1 MREFGLQQRA
11 AQFWREN
18 LPSCVAFFFFF
29 MLGAA
34 CGYAACRPLLGDALL
49 DAARALLAGGSAP
62 RLLAVAAVSL
72 LHEGAWAC
80 AILFSG
86 LQAWTVPLWMLCV
99 ALRGFAA
106 GAAAALCALLMGR
119 RLQPIEQMM
128 RTIEDT
134 YYYYDENV
142 GSEDALIDAA
152 LRGMAAGIGDRYAQ
166 YFTAE
171 EYASFLQS
179 NSGENTGIGILI
191 SQTEEGCV
199 IERVYEDSPIA
210 ATDAQAGDLV
220 VSINGTA
227 LDGLTLDE
235 AAALIRTDG
244 TENTLVLRRGGE
256 TLTVSAAAAVYH
268 VPYSAYE
275 MLSGGVGYL
284 RLIQF
289 EGHVAEE
296 AAEALESLKAQGAAS
311 LVLDLRGNPG
321 GMLDQVLAVA
331 DLFLG
336 EGELVASTRTRTETT
351 RAYYTEDEDAFGLP
365 VVVLVN
371 GDSASASELLAGALK
386 DHGAATVMGTQ
397 TYGKGIVQ
405 TFYRLPA
412 NGGYVKLTTD
422 AYFTPSGVCVQD
434 VGITP
439 DVTVELPEAYRGV
452 PLESLP
458 REQDAQLAAAVA
470 YLTEGA

>member
-1 MREFGLQQRA
+1 MEQPRPRRGRIAPIVA
-11 AQFWREN
+11 A
-18 LPSCVAFFFFF
+18 
-29 MLGAA
+29 
-34 CGYAACRPLLGDALL
+34 
-49 DAARALLAGGSAP
+49 
-62 RLLAVAAVSL
+62 AVAASL
-72 LHEGAWAC
+72 L
-80 AILFSG
+80 
-86 LQAWTVPLWMLCV
+86 T
-99 ALRGFAA
+99 
-106 GAAAALCALLMGR
+106 AALCALLMGR

-152 LRGMAAGIGDRYAQ
+152 LRGMASGIGDRYAQ

-210 ATDAQAGDLV
+210 ATDTRAGDLV